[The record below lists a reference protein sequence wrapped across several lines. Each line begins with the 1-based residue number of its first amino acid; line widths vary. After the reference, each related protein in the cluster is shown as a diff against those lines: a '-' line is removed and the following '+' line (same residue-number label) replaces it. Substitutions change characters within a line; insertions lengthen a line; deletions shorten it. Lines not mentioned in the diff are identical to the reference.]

1 MKKDQADE
9 FERELLQPL
18 AQVLRT
24 RLGDAGEVHVNNE
37 PRLMTGERVEY
48 ATWLEVV
55 LNDARTEVIFRPL
68 GREDFSATWQWG
80 KSGRFI
86 FPISQGGANAGDSA
100 RASIDAV
107 PERICQTASIWH
119 EEPPSRLAGP
129 RASRERFEPADA
141 AWEPSPQRGSGHSC
155 QRAKQPP
162 NRCGLMQYDGFN
174 WQPCIFEFVLFVPTR
189 LRQGSRPRRVDLFLP
204 DRGLVACDCAAVQ
217 SKGCSARISADRAF
231 TQLVHERERQERSR
245 RLGCEFPGKP

>member
-1 MKKDQADE
+1 MTKDQADE
-9 FERELLQPL
+9 FERELMQPL
-18 AQVLRT
+18 AQALRT

-68 GREDFSATWQWG
+68 SREDFWG

-107 PERICQTASIWH
+107 AERICQTASMWH
-119 EEPPSRLAGP
+119 EEPPESFGWT
-129 RASRERFEPADA
+129 S
-141 AWEPSPQRGSGHSC
+141 S
-155 QRAKQPP
+155 
-162 NRCGLMQYDGFN
+162 
-174 WQPCIFEFVLFVPTR
+174 
-189 LRQGSRPRRVDLFLP
+189 
-204 DRGLVACDCAAVQ
+204 
-217 SKGCSARISADRAF
+217 ISS
-231 TQLVHERERQERSR
+231 TV
-245 RLGCEFPGKP
+245 